1 MFEIIFSILLMIL
14 VLIVMYGYVCAFSQA
29 EINPN
34 HAFIIEL
41 INQFLR

>member
-1 MFEIIFSILLMIL
+1 MVAIVFSILLVVV
-14 VLIVMYGYVCAFSQA
+14 VLIAIYLNFKT

-41 INQFLR
+41 INRFLK